1 VYEILSVFF
10 GFLFCEHS
18 VFSFQS
24 NYSFSPATYYTQ
36 FMSSYTKRAKE
47 WVPIY
52 PNKEK
57 KKKKVRETSEEQS
70 S

>member
-1 VYEILSVFF
+1 
-10 GFLFCEHS
+10 
-18 VFSFQS
+18 
-24 NYSFSPATYYTQ
+24 
-36 FMSSYTKRAKE
+36 MSSYTKRAKE

-70 S
+70 SWVVGDVDIKEDTSEQE